1 MYLKCIEIQGFKSFA
16 NKIRFDFHNGITG
29 IVGPNGSGKSNVA
42 DAVRWVLGEQKVK
55 QLRGSSMQDVIFAGT
70 EARKAMGYAYVAITL
85 DNSDHKLPTD
95 YKEVT
100 VARRIYRSGETE
112 YLMNGAPCRLR
123 DINELFY
130 DTGIGKEGY
139 SIIGQGQID
148 KILSDKPED
157 RRELFDEAVGIVKFK
172 RRKDMTLKKLASE
185 KENLVR
191 ISDILSELEK
201 QIPSLER
208 QSEKAKV
215 FFKERD
221 ALKARDVN
229 LFLLENQKN
238 ISELE
243 KVKESEETIERDL
256 GQALEAQTR
265 AGLEYENGQTG
276 LSELEREIET
286 IRSRI
291 TNASVVREKI
301 EGEIRVIEE
310 QVRAAGANAQH
321 FRSRKESVSAEIER
335 SRREEEEILTRKKE
349 TDDKLEELR
358 REQTGARESA
368 ASCADRI
375 IRYSRQIDLGKNEIL
390 RILGE
395 RATIKSSIAS
405 IAARQEEN
413 ERRIKELSAGI
424 EQAQSDETEQTQII
438 TDLRRQ
444 FSEIAAS
451 IKALQER
458 QKEIETTISGMKKR
472 LGDEDEQLRES
483 QLRYHQEKSR
493 LDALV
498 NLTERYEGFGGSVR
512 KVMQNRSS
520 EKGVIGVVAD
530 LLKTDRKYETA
541 IEVALGGNIQNIV
554 TEDAETARRM
564 IELLKRE
571 KAGRATFLPLND
583 LGRPQEFK
591 NTAVLKEPGVIG
603 LADSLVRCDDRY
615 RPVAASLLGRIVIVD
630 RFDHAA
636 AVNKKYSHSVRMVTL
651 EGELFMPGG
660 AISGGAFKSSSNLL
674 GRRREMAELQEHV
687 AVYARQT
694 QQHEQAIEDI
704 KSERTSLRRELE
716 ENRQAQQEA
725 FLRQNTVRM
734 SIASRQ
740 EKKKETAG
748 SAEEMAREQKLIEQ
762 QRKDLEA
769 DRRDAEERLASS
781 ADSERKMNDAVNEL
795 EQKLTELRKEEG
807 VQTQVLAKWD
817 MEIEKILQQQSFEQ
831 KDLDR
836 VQEELIKRGRELEEI
851 SAAIAQGDSVIGTG
865 AERIRSLKEQLAGS
879 EDAQDEGRK
888 ELISKNEERDRLKK
902 AMQEQIAAK
911 ESLSEQI
918 RALDKESV
926 RLHNRRERLQEE
938 VDSRVAYMWT
948 EYEITL
954 SDAVKLKDDEFRDI
968 AALKKE
974 IAEIKARI
982 KALGS
987 VNVDAIEEYR
997 ELMER
1002 YTFLKTQHDDLIMAA
1017 ASLEKIIAEL
1027 DASMRKQFQ
1036 EQFSRIQA
1044 EFDKVFKLMF
1054 GGGKG
1059 RLELMEDRDILE
1071 AGVRVIAQPPGKKLQ
1086 NMNAL
1091 SGGEKALTA
1100 IALLFAIQNL
1110 KPSPFCLL
1118 DEIEAA
1124 LDESNVVRF
1133 AEYLHKLTEYTQFI
1147 VITHR
1152 RGTMQEADRLYG
1164 ITMQEKGVSALVS
1177 VDLIDDKDLV
1187 S

>member
-16 NKIRFDFHNGITG
+16 NKLKFEFHNGITG

-42 DAVRWVLGEQKVK
+42 DAVRWVLGEQRVK
-55 QLRGSSMQDVIFAGT
+55 QLRGSSMQDVIFSGT
-70 EARKAMGYAYVAITL
+70 ETRKPMGYAYVAITL

-123 DINELFY
+123 EINELFY

-172 RRKDMTLKKLASE
+172 RRKDTTLKKLASE

-191 ISDILSELEK
+191 INDILMELEK
-201 QIPSLER
+201 QVPTLEK
-208 QSEKAKV
+208 QAEKAKV

-221 ALKARDVN
+221 ALKKRDVN
-229 LFLLENQKN
+229 LFLLENERN
-238 ISELE
+238 LSELGR
-243 KVKESEETIERDL
+243 VKENEETILHDL
-256 GQALEAQTR
+256 ADARSAYEKTGQDYEAGRQQLSVLE
-265 AGLEYENGQTG
+265 E
-276 LSELEREIET
+276 EIEAA
-286 IRSRI
+286 RNRI
-291 TNASVVREKI
+291 TDASVVREKI
-301 EGEIRVIEE
+301 EGDIKVFEE
-310 QVRAAGANAQH
+310 QIRAASGNAEH
-321 FRSRKESVSAEIER
+321 FRNRKESVSADIER
-335 SRREEEEILTRKKE
+335 ARREEEEILVRKSGIDEKVE
-349 TDDKLEELR
+349 NLR
-358 REQTGARESA
+358 REQTKSRESA
-368 ASCADRI
+368 SSCADQI
-375 IRYSRQIDLGKNEIL
+375 IRYARQVDLGKNEIL
-390 RILGE
+390 RILSE
-395 RATIKSSIAS
+395 RATIKSNIAS
-405 IAARQEEN
+405 LTARQEEN
-413 ERRIKELSAGI
+413 ERRGQELSAGI
-424 EQAQSDETEQTQII
+424 EQAQSSQSEQTQII
-438 TDLRRQ
+438 TDLRKQ
-444 FSEIAAS
+444 FEEVGAS
-451 IKALQER
+451 IRSLQSR
-458 QKEIETTISGMKKR
+458 QKEIEETIQGMKKR
-472 LGDEDEQLRES
+472 LGDEDEKLRAS

-498 NLTERYEGFGGSVR
+498 NLAERYEGFGGSVR
-512 KVMQNRSS
+512 KVMQNRSAES
-520 EKGVIGVVAD
+520 GVIGVVAD
-530 LLKTDRKYETA
+530 LLKTDKKYETA

-554 TEDAETARRM
+554 TEDTETAKRM
-564 IELLKRE
+564 IEMLKRE
-571 KAGRATFLPLND
+571 KAGRATFLPLRG

-591 NTAVLKEPGVIG
+591 NTRVLEEPGVIG
-603 LADSLVRCDDRY
+603 LADSLVRCDDKY

-630 RFDHAA
+630 RFDNAA
-636 AVNKKYSHSVRMVTL
+636 AVSKKYGHSIRMVTL
-651 EGELFMPGG
+651 DGELFVPGG
-660 AISGGAFKSSSNLL
+660 AISGGAYKNNSNLL
-674 GRRREMAELQEHV
+674 GRRREMAELQEKMKEYE
-687 AVYARQT
+687 AETAA
-694 QQHEQAIEDI
+694 HEKAIEDI
-704 KSERTSLRRELE
+704 KSERTDLRAELE
-716 ENRQAQQEA
+716 KNRIEQQEA

-734 SIASRQ
+734 NIARQQ
-740 EKKKETAG
+740 EKKKEAAG
-748 SAEEMAREQKLIEQ
+748 SAEELAKEQKRIEEQ
-762 QRKDLEA
+762 KQELETSIK
-769 DRRDAEERLASS
+769 DAEERLASS
-781 ADSERKMNDAVNEL
+781 AEREEKMNAAVGEL
-795 EQKLTELRKEEG
+795 EEKLKKLREEEG
-807 VQTQVLAKWD
+807 VQTQILAKWD
-817 MEIEKILQQQSFEQ
+817 TEIEMILQQQSFEQ

-836 VQEELIKRGRELEEI
+836 VREELERRGKELEEI
-851 SAAIAQGDSVIGTG
+851 AEAIEQGDRVMQSGSD
-865 AERIRSLKEQLAGS
+865 RIRELKEELAGS
-879 EDAQDEGRK
+879 EDIQDDGRRTLREK
-888 ELISKNEERDRLKK
+888 SGERDRLSRTL
-902 AMQEQIAAK
+902 QEQITQK
-911 ESLSEQI
+911 ESISEQI
-918 RALDKESV
+918 HALDKESE
-926 RLHNRRERLQEE
+926 RLRTRRERLQED
-938 VDSRVAYMWT
+938 VDARVRYMWE

-954 SDAVKLKDDEFRDI
+954 SDARELRDESLQDI
-968 AALKKE
+968 ASLKKE
-974 IAEIKARI
+974 ITEIKARI

-987 VNVDAIEEYR
+987 VNVDAIEQYR

-1002 YTFLKTQHDDLIMAA
+1002 YTFLKGQHDDLTEAA
-1017 ASLEKIIAEL
+1017 ASLEKIIEEL
-1027 DASMRKQFQ
+1027 EKSMRKQFQ

-1044 EFDKVFKLMF
+1044 EFDSVFKLMF

-1133 AEYLHKLTEYTQFI
+1133 AEYLHKLTEHTQFI

-1177 VDLIDDKDLV
+1177 VDLIDEEELV

>member
-265 AGLEYENGQTG
+265 AGLEYENGQAG

-321 FRSRKESVSAEIER
+321 FRSRKEAVSAEIEK
-335 SRREEEEILTRKKE
+335 SSREEEEILTRKKE

-395 RATIKSSIAS
+395 RATIKFSIAS

-424 EQAQSDETEQTQII
+424 EH
-438 TDLRRQ
+438 LRRQ

-636 AVNKKYSHSVRMVTL
+636 AVNKKYNHSVRMVTL

-660 AISGGAFKSSSNLL
+660 AISGGAFKNSSNLL
-674 GRRREMAELQEHV
+674 GRRREMAELKERV
-687 AVYARQT
+687 DEYAKKT

-704 KSERTSLRRELE
+704 KSERTSLRKELE
-716 ENRQAQQEA
+716 ENRQAQQDA

-851 SAAIAQGDSVIGTG
+851 SAAIAQGDGVIGTG

-879 EDAQDEGRK
+879 EDARDEGRK

-968 AALKKE
+968 AVLKKE